1 MTDKL
6 KVRKVGNSLGTIL
19 PKDIIDAL
27 HVREG
32 DVLYVTRAP
41 DGIKMT
47 SYDPHFDKAMEG
59 ARRFMDAHPN
69 ALREL
74 AK

>member
-19 PKDIIDAL
+19 PQKITDAL

-32 DVLYVTRAP
+32 DVLYVTQAP
-41 DGIKMT
+41 DGIKVT
-47 SYDPHFDKAMEG
+47 SYDPDFEKAMEG

-69 ALREL
+69 ALKEL